1 MNMNMN
7 KKTLLIIAGILI
19 ALVVI
24 ILIALVILENKKE
37 KVTMSFSN
45 IVQNEKQN
53 PENEEEENNTVE
65 TNTTNTVKPEKEVT
79 ISEVKTTDG
88 GKIPVPSNFNYIE
101 GDSASG
107 AVISD
112 ESGNEFVWVPV
123 EDFNTYERQMFLHN
137 GESGETEISLDDT
150 NIRDINSYNDEF
162 DDSIRNY
169 NGFYVARYEAGKG
182 NDNQVISQKDA
193 IVWTGVTWEN
203 ARELS
208 LTMYEENDAFQT
220 DLINSYAW
228 DTICNWLRN
237 SGVDIDDSTS
247 TGNYQNNVNHQDKIV
262 TSGSNENWKTNN
274 IYDMAGNAWEYTT
287 EEYGDHEKYH
297 IGRGG
302 GYWNEG
308 HVYPISCRGQSE
320 DNANLAIGFRVVM
333 YLK

>member
-7 KKTLLIIAGILI
+7 KKVILLIAGILI

-24 ILIALVILENKKE
+24 ILVTIVILENKSD
-37 KVTMSFSN
+37 KVTMSFNN
-45 IVQNEKQN
+45 IVQNETPN
-53 PENEEEENNTVE
+53 EEEEEEENNTID
-65 TNTTNTVKPEKEVT
+65 TNTTNTITSKKEIT
-79 ISEVKTTDG
+79 INEVKTTDG

-107 AVISD
+107 AVIAD
-112 ESGNEFVWVPV
+112 EDGNEFVWVPI
-123 EDFNTYERQMFLHN
+123 EDFNTYQRQMFLHN
-137 GESGETEISLDDT
+137 GESGETETSLEEE

-169 NGFYVARYEAGKG
+169 KGFYVARYEAGKSSE
-182 NDNQVISQKDA
+182 DQVISQKGA
-193 IVWTGVTWEN
+193 IVWTGVNWEK

-237 SGVDIDDSTS
+237 YGVDIDDSTS
-247 TGNYQNNVNHQDKIV
+247 TGNYQNNVDQQGKIV

-287 EEYGDHEKYH
+287 EEYGEHEKFH
-297 IGRGG
+297 MGRGG

-308 HVYPISCRGQSE
+308 HVYPISSRGQSD